1 MMRPNKQMNPG
12 VHRAGTTGGGKG
24 RYFTTDLP
32 RDPESVPPQATGPLR
47 AGREDLGGEPGPS
60 KYMGRA
66 SVGGPIRD
74 EDDLVVDL
82 TDPQEWVD
90 PLDDDGFDLSSVTID
105 LRQKLR
111 GDPPDSYYERYSSR
125 VPGHQ

>member
-12 VHRAGTTGGGKG
+12 ANPVGAARRGKS

-32 RDPESVPPQATGPLR
+32 RDPEGPPQPAIGTPPADKGE
-47 AGREDLGGEPGPS
+47 RESPHP
-60 KYMGRA
+60 KYLGRA
-66 SVGGPIRD
+66 SVGRAVTD
-74 EDDLVVDL
+74 EADLVVDL
-82 TDPQEWVD
+82 TEAQEWVD

-105 LRQKLR
+105 LRQTMR
-111 GDPPDSYYERYSSR
+111 HDPPDSYYERYSSR